1 MSRVL
6 LDTSAYSAFMRGDP
20 TVKEMLQTVDAIYV
34 NAVVLG
40 ELRAGFLRGRMQPKN
55 EARLRQLLASPRV
68 SAVTIDEETAE
79 RYARDTQCIVECG
92 NSDSHERYLD
102 CRVCDA
108 VWAGGDH
115 DRRTLSENPTDF
127 SLAEPSFAVGLV
139 WRLRYSC
146 ERAFPQARR
155 QTQRNLIE

>member
-79 RYARDTQCIVECG
+79 RYAVILNALWNV
-92 NSDSHERYLD
+92 
-102 CRVCDA
+102 
-108 VWAGGDH
+108 
-115 DRRTLSENPTDF
+115 RTPIPTNDIWIAA
-127 SLAEPSFAVGLV
+127 SAMQYGLV
-139 WRLRYSC
+139 VITTDAHFLKN
-146 ERAFPQARR
+146 PQILVWHSPPSRSA
-155 QTQRNLIE
+155 